1 MTKIVIE
8 SENGSKGAR
17 ARKKPRRIPFAAR
30 AVEAP
35 NARRRKEGIAME
47 NERDSLLLAV
57 CTLIELLVAK
67 GVITPEEI
75 RRTAAEMEEALALRR
90 SGGPHRPTA
99 SDGRGMFRTA

>member
-17 ARKKPRRIPFAAR
+17 ARKNSRRIPFAAR
-30 AVEAP
+30 AADAP
-35 NARRRKEGIAME
+35 DVRRGKEGSAME
-47 NERDSLLLAV
+47 NERDSVLLAV

-67 GVITPEEI
+67 GLITPEEI

-90 SGGPHRPTA
+90 LGGLHRPTA
-99 SDGRGMFRTA
+99 SDDRGMFRTA